1 MIPIISKLPAVGETI
16 FTVMSSLA
24 VKYQAIN
31 LGQGFPDFLMDE
43 ELIDLVNK
51 AMLNGHNQY
60 VHMNGLPS
68 FRESIAEKANS
79 LYKTTINPDTEI
91 TVTPGATY
99 GIYTALTA
107 FLQPGDEVIY
117 FEPAYDSYLPNIT
130 INGAIPVPIKLIHP
144 HYSIDWDEVRKK
156 ITPRTRMI
164 MVNTPHNPTGALM
177 KKEDWAHLHQL
188 TNNTRILILSDEV
201 YEHLIFDHKIHWSA
215 LHFPELLSRT
225 IAVYSLG
232 KVYHCTGWKLGYVI
246 ASSTLMKE
254 FRKVH
259 QFNAF
264 TCNSPVQYAF
274 TSFLQ
279 QKEKYLQLG
288 ENIQIL
294 RDYFIEQ
301 MSLTPLKPLPSY
313 GSYFQLY
320 DYSQVSN
327 LPESEYAKLLVEKAG
342 VATIPVSAFYS
353 DNTSNH
359 VLRFCFA
366 KKKETLIAAVDK
378 LNKYFSEG
386 Q

>member
-43 ELIDLVNK
+43 ELINLVNK
-51 AMLNGHNQY
+51 AMLDGHNQY

-68 FRESIAEKANS
+68 FLESIAEKANN
-79 LYKTTINPDTEI
+79 LYKTAINPDTEI

-117 FEPAYDSYLPNIT
+117 FEPAYDSYLPNIS

-177 KKEDWAHLHQL
+177 KKEDWENLYQL

-201 YEHLIFDHKIHWSA
+201 YEHLIFDHKTHWSA
-215 LHFPELLSRT
+215 LHFPELQNRT

-274 TSFLQ
+274 ASFLQ

-294 RDYFIEQ
+294 RDYFNEQ

-320 DYSQVSN
+320 DYSGVSN
-327 LPESEYAKLLVEKAG
+327 MPESEYAKLLVEKAG

-353 DNTSNH
+353 DNTSNR

-366 KKKETLIAAVDK
+366 KKKETLKAAVDK

-386 Q
+386 